1 MQQTRCSIPPFE
13 TAANAHVNALT
24 QPPCIKKRPG
34 RSRVV
39 GAVSA
44 ESPSAPGVA
53 KPVPELG
60 ASAVDF
66 VIPNGRLGRTASP
79 HAQGWEPK
87 SMFVGIDVAK
97 DRLDVHLRPSGEAFD
112 VARDGEGIDEL
123 VKRLMAVSPTLVV
136 LEATGGFEAI
146 VAAGLAVAVV
156 NPRQI
161 RDFARATARLAKTD
175 TLDAAVI
182 AHFAEAVKPPPRPLA
197 DPQARLLGELMARRR
212 QLIEMIVAEGNRRRL
227 LTARRALKS
236 VDRVLATL
244 KAQLALIDD
253 DIDTAVR
260 GTPAWR
266 EAEDLLL
273 SVPGIGPRIARTLIA
288 EMPELGRLDRREIAS
303 LTGVAPFNRDSG
315 TMRGRRT
322 IAGGR
327 TVVRSALYMSIL
339 VSIRRKLP
347 LAETYHRLRA
357 AGKPAKVAIVACMRK
372 LVTILNAILRDK
384 KPWATA

>member
-1 MQQTRCSIPPFE
+1 
-13 TAANAHVNALT
+13 
-24 QPPCIKKRPG
+24 
-34 RSRVV
+34 
-39 GAVSA
+39 
-44 ESPSAPGVA
+44 
-53 KPVPELG
+53 
-60 ASAVDF
+60 

>member
-1 MQQTRCSIPPFE
+1 
-13 TAANAHVNALT
+13 
-24 QPPCIKKRPG
+24 
-34 RSRVV
+34 
-39 GAVSA
+39 
-44 ESPSAPGVA
+44 
-53 KPVPELG
+53 
-60 ASAVDF
+60 
-66 VIPNGRLGRTASP
+66 
-79 HAQGWEPK
+79 
-87 SMFVGIDVAK
+87 MFVGIDVAK
-97 DRLDVHLRPSGEAFD
+97 DRLDVHIRPSGEMFA
-112 VARDGEGIDEL
+112 VARNGEGIDEL
-123 VKRLMAVSPTLVV
+123 AQRLAAVAPTLVV
-136 LEATGGFEAI
+136 LEATGGFETI
-146 VAAGLAVAVV
+146 VTAGLAAAGLPVAVV

-182 AHFAEAVKPPPRPLA
+182 AHFAEAVNPPARPLA

-212 QLIEMIVAEGNRRRL
+212 QLIDMIVAEGNRRRV

-236 VDRVLATL
+236 VDRVVAIL
-244 KAQLALIDD
+244 KAQLQQIDH
-253 DIDTAVR
+253 DIDTSIR

-266 EAEDLLL
+266 EAEDLLV

-288 EMPELGRLDRREIAS
+288 EMPELGRLDRRQIAS

-315 TMRGRRT
+315 TWRGRRNIT
-322 IAGGR
+322 GGR
-327 TVVRSALYMSIL
+327 PVVRGALYMSIL
-339 VSIRRKLP
+339 VSIRRNLP

>member
-1 MQQTRCSIPPFE
+1 MRRL
-13 TAANAHVNALT
+13 A
-24 QPPCIKKRPG
+24 PCIKKRPR
-34 RSRVV
+34 RSRVI
-39 GAVSA
+39 GAVSV
-44 ESPSAPGVA
+44 ESPCAPGAA

-97 DRLDVHLRPSGEAFD
+97 DRLDVHLKPSGEAFD

-123 VKRLMAVSPTLVV
+123 VKRLAAVSPTLVV

-146 VAAGLAVAVV
+146 VAAGLAAAGLAVAVV

-327 TVVRSALYMSIL
+327 PVVRSALYMSIL

-372 LVTILNAILRDK
+372 LITILNAILRDK
-384 KPWATA
+384 KPWAPA

>member
-1 MQQTRCSIPPFE
+1 MRKDGSR
-13 TAANAHVNALT
+13 N
-24 QPPCIKKRPG
+24 PC
-34 RSRVV
+34 
-39 GAVSA
+39 
-44 ESPSAPGVA
+44 
-53 KPVPELG
+53 
-60 ASAVDF
+60 F
-66 VIPNGRLGRTASP
+66 
-79 HAQGWEPK
+79 
-87 SMFVGIDVAK
+87 GIDVAK

-123 VKRLMAVSPTLVV
+123 VKRLTAVSPTLIV

-146 VAAGLAVAVV
+146 VAAGLASAGLAVAVV

-244 KAQLALIDD
+244 KAQLTLIDD

>member
-1 MQQTRCSIPPFE
+1 
-13 TAANAHVNALT
+13 
-24 QPPCIKKRPG
+24 
-34 RSRVV
+34 
-39 GAVSA
+39 
-44 ESPSAPGVA
+44 
-53 KPVPELG
+53 
-60 ASAVDF
+60 
-66 VIPNGRLGRTASP
+66 
-79 HAQGWEPK
+79 
-87 SMFVGIDVAK
+87 MFVGIDVAK
-97 DRLDVHLRPSGEAFD
+97 DRLDVHVRPAGEAFT
-112 VARDGEGIDEL
+112 VARDGEGIEEL
-123 VKRLMAVSPTLVV
+123 VGRLSTMAPALVV
-136 LEATGGFEAI
+136 LEATGGFETI
-146 VAAGLAVAVV
+146 VAAGLAAAGLPVAVV

-182 AHFAEAVKPPPRPLA
+182 AHFAEAVKPPARPLA
-197 DPQARLLGELMARRR
+197 DPQQRLLGELMARRR
-212 QLIEMIVAEGNRRRL
+212 QLIEMMVAESNRRRL
-227 LTARRALKS
+227 LTARRTLKS

-244 KAQLALIDD
+244 KAQLEEIDH
-253 DIDTAVR
+253 DIDIAVR

-273 SVPGIGPRIARTLIA
+273 SVPGIGHRIARTLLA
-288 EMPELGRLDRREIAS
+288 EMPELGRLDRRQIAS

-315 TMRGRRT
+315 TLRGRRT

-327 TVVRSALYMSIL
+327 AVVRSALYMSVL

-357 AGKPAKVAIVACMRK
+357 SGKPAKVAIVACMRK